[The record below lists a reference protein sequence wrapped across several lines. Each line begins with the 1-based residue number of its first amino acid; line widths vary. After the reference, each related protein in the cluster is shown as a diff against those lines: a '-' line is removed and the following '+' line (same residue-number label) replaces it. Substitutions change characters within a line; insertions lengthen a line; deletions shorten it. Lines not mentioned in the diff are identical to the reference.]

1 MSESWFSRMFGRP
14 PDPSGRRRQPL
25 RVPTPPS
32 SPTPPVPA
40 SHGQTASRTN
50 AFQAVS
56 VIACPQACA
65 AAARVQGQRF
75 LARQAPRLPLGECD
89 RPGDCRCRFEKF
101 ADRRRGSQRSPYT
114 SLDSPSYGG
123 VEKRR
128 NRGRRVSD
136 R

>member
-1 MSESWFSRMFGRP
+1 MSESWFSRIFGRP

-25 RVPTPPS
+25 RA
-32 SPTPPVPA
+32 PA
-40 SHGQTASRTN
+40 PAPHPQTASRTN
-50 AFQAVS
+50 AFQAVA

-75 LARQAPRLPLGECD
+75 LARQAPRLPLVECS
-89 RPGDCRCRFEKF
+89 RPGDCRGRFEKF
-101 ADRRRGSQRSPYT
+101 ADRRRGPQRSPYNN
-114 SLDSPSYGG
+114 LALVSYGG

-128 NRGRRVSD
+128 NRGRRAGD